1 MKQTTL
7 KYYEKNGKNIAER
20 YESANVS
27 DLHRVLNAS
36 FKLPATLLEL
46 GCGSGRDAA
55 FMTKQGF
62 NVTAVDGS
70 AVMIE
75 SAMNYHPE
83 LSGCL
88 HILQLPEG
96 LSGRFGKF
104 DGVFSIAALMHFSRP
119 HIETIIQQVNSLL
132 VSKGNFF
139 FSVPIQRDDIR
150 NDEFDAKGRR
160 FTTMTKAQWL
170 YICGQYGFEPIW
182 SSTTKDGLERKG
194 IAWMNCLTKKSE

>member
-20 YESANVS
+20 YESADVS

-36 FKLPATLLEL
+36 FKLPGTLLEL

-55 FMTKQGF
+55 FMAKQGF

-70 AVMIE
+70 AMMIE
-75 SAMNYHPE
+75 SAVHYHPE

-88 HILQLPEG
+88 HTLQLPEE

-104 DGVFSIAALMHFSRP
+104 DGVFSIAALMHFSLP
-119 HIETIIQQVNSLL
+119 QIERIIKQVNALL

-139 FSVPIQRDDIR
+139 FSVPIQRDDVR

-170 YICGQYGFEPIW
+170 DICRKYGFELIR
-182 SSTTKDGLERKG
+182 SNTTKDGLGRKG

>member
-55 FMTKQGF
+55 FMTKLGF

-70 AVMIE
+70 ATMIE
-75 SAMNYHPE
+75 SALNYHPE

-88 HILQLPEG
+88 QTLQLPEE
-96 LSGRFGKF
+96 LSGRFDKF
-104 DGVFSIAALMHFSRP
+104 DGIFSIAALMHFSRP
-119 HIETIIQQVNSLL
+119 HIERILQQVNALL
-132 VSKGNFF
+132 IAKGRFF
-139 FSVPIQRDDIR
+139 FSVPIQRDDIQ

-160 FTTMTKAQWL
+160 FTAMTEAQWL
-170 YICGQYGFEPIW
+170 DLCGQYGFELIR
-182 SSTTKDGLERKG
+182 SSTTKDGLGRKG
-194 IAWMNCLTKKSE
+194 IAWLNCLTEKLN